1 LFTLDLTIKKR
12 FIIGSRIMA
21 HIIKRFGWIFKTCF
35 ATGILIGVVFIGM
48 AQQASLPTL
57 KAQLQKSK
65 PDSNRVKLFLQT
77 GEYYLTKNKA
87 DSVRAYS
94 SKAESLSNNIKYIQG
109 QGDSYILTAKALGL
123 NKDKAGYPLIQKA
136 IDLFIANKLFKSAA
150 NATVELALLHDR
162 IEGEDFN
169 RKISYWQKTA
179 DLFHQATAKE
189 REATILKEEGDFLQV
204 LGRNEES
211 LAVLKKSLTIYQSIN
226 YSRMQGIYDLLGEV
240 YGALGNYKE
249 AIQNELMAVKTAEA
263 VKDTTL
269 QLCAIYNHIGLI
281 YYFTKQFPSAQHY
294 FEKSLA
300 IAEKYNDYNSIMLLT
315 NNLAVIY
322 LKYNQ
327 FQKALTIL
335 KRLETNNPPKT
346 INERATLEAL
356 LLNTYVSLNQYP
368 EAKIYCDRQLAIEK
382 QIDQHSGPQELVQH
396 AIAVFYIKYTQ
407 DKPAREHIARFRAIS
422 EEHHKTVNIAKSYL
436 LTFQLDS
443 TEAKYADAIIA
454 YKKYTALSDS
464 LLNEK
469 KSQEI
474 AQLEIQYQ
482 TEKKDHELKIK
493 EQNIQLLTKQEQL
506 QKTNIEQERLTR
518 NLIIAGAA
526 LLALLLALNY
536 NRYRLKQR
544 INKQLQLQQN
554 EISQK
559 NRTLTNLVEEKDGLL
574 EEKEWLMKEI
584 HHRVKNNLQIVI
596 SLLNTQSN
604 FITNDVAFNAI
615 RESQHR
621 MQSISLIHQKLYQS
635 ENLALVDM
643 QSYINDL
650 VSYLRES
657 FDTGTRIIFETDIVA
672 AEFDV
677 TRAVPLGLILNEAI
691 TNSIKYAYKDGREG
705 KITVS
710 MQLTDHD
717 TYVLTVQ
724 DDGPGIKTDTDITKS
739 KTLGMSLI
747 RGLSKQVGGTFK
759 IKTDNGVKVAVEFT
773 ADKFIKA
780 I

>member
-1 LFTLDLTIKKR
+1 
-12 FIIGSRIMA
+12 MA

-35 ATGILIGVVFIGM
+35 VTGILTGVVFIGM
-48 AQQASLPTL
+48 AQQTSLPTL

-77 GEYYLTKNKA
+77 SEYYLAKNKT
-87 DSVRAYS
+87 DSVRTYS
-94 SKAESLSNNIKYIQG
+94 LKAENLSKSIKYIQG
-109 QGDSYILTAKALGL
+109 QGDSYILTAKALSL

-136 IDLFIANKLFKSAA
+136 VDLFIANKLFKNAA

-169 RKISYWQKTA
+169 RKIVYWQKVA
-179 DLFHQATAKE
+179 DLFHQAGAKE

-211 LAVLKKSLTIYQSIN
+211 LAVLKKSLAIYQSIN

-249 AIQNELMAVKTAEA
+249 AIQNSLMAVKTAEA
-263 VKDTTL
+263 VNDTTL
-269 QLCAIYNHIGLI
+269 QLCAIYNHIGLL
-281 YYFTKQFPSAQHY
+281 YYFTKQFPAAQRY

-300 IAEKYNDYNSIMLLT
+300 VAEKYNDYNSIMLLT

-327 FQKALTIL
+327 FQKALAVL
-335 KRLETNNPPKT
+335 KKLEKNNPPKT
-346 INERATLEAL
+346 INERATLDAL

-368 EAKIYCDRQLAIEK
+368 GAKIYCDRQLAIEK
-382 QIDQHSGPQELVQH
+382 QIEQHSGPQELVQH
-396 AIAVFYIKYTQ
+396 ALAVFYIKFTQ
-407 DKPAREHIARFRAIS
+407 DKPAREHIAHFRAIS

-443 TEAKYADAIIA
+443 TEAKYADAIVA

-474 AQLEIQYQ
+474 AQLEVQYQ

-506 QKTNIEQERLTR
+506 QKANIEQERLTR

-544 INKQLQLQQN
+544 INKQLQVQQN

-643 QSYINDL
+643 QAYINDL
-650 VSYLRES
+650 VNYLRES

-717 TYVLTVQ
+717 TYMLTVQ

-759 IKTDNGVKVAVEFT
+759 IETDNGVKVAVEFT